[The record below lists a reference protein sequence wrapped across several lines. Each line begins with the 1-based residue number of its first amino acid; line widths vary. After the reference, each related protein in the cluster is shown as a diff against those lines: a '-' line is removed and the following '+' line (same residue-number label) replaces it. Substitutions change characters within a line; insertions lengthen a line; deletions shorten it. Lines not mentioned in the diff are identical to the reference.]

1 MEPALGHAPTVS
13 WIFHEKFIRKSSILS
28 ALTRKKYAKSKSK
41 MRTKEQRPDQNWE
54 KNVQNS
60 MEADRREIG
69 RKIRHSTAGIEK
81 KTIRQGTT

>member
-1 MEPALGHAPTVS
+1 
-13 WIFHEKFIRKSSILS
+13 
-28 ALTRKKYAKSKSK
+28 